1 MENKIEIKLIDG
13 VFTPSEAQTLL
24 TTLIDNK
31 INYHKID
38 DFSNHIRYDRD
49 SQHSKQRILELVE
62 TKTALRAWIDLVQKD
77 SSRFIVKST
86 VTIEFDENILQS

>member
-62 TKTALRAWIDLVQKD
+62 TKAALRAWIDLVQKD